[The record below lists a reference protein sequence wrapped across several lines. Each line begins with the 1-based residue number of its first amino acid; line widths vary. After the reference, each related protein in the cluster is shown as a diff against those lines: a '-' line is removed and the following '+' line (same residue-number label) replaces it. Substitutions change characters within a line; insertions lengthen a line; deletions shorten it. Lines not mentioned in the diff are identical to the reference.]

1 MIIDGHAH
9 LGGEYKDL
17 TAVLKTLDMAGVDKV
32 VLCPAD
38 HMRKDTF
45 QVPDLANRLP
55 SRELNFAV
63 NRLIRYG
70 TNRTSLQINIEAGN
84 QEVFKI
90 SELSKGRV
98 LQFFW
103 ADPDKYGIVD
113 ELESKYESW
122 GFKGIKLH
130 QACHPFKINS
140 VHFRD
145 IAEFAAGKEIPV
157 FVHLYSKKEIQEFI
171 STSKKYKTTFIIG
184 HLIGLEIFV
193 KLKNQ
198 LGSNLCFDISCP
210 PLVSGDRIKLA
221 VKEFGPERVI
231 MGSDTPYGKDNLQK
245 VIEGIRSL
253 NLSAGETDMIFGN
266 NLRNLLSV

>member
-17 TAVLKTLDMAGVDKV
+17 TAVLKTLELAGADKV

-63 NRLIRYG
+63 NRLIRYA
-70 TNRTSLQINIEAGN
+70 TNRISLQLNIETGN

-103 ADPDKYGIVD
+103 ADPDKNGIMD
-113 ELESKYESW
+113 ELESKFETW
-122 GFKGIKLH
+122 RFKGIKLH

-140 VHFRD
+140 SHFRNV
-145 IAEFAAGKEIPV
+145 AEFASGKEIPV
-157 FVHLYSKKEIQEFI
+157 FVHLYSKGEIQEFI
-171 STSKKYKTTFIIG
+171 SSSRIYKTTFIIG

-198 LGSNLCFDISCP
+198 LGRNLYFDISCP

-231 MGSDTPYGKDNLQK
+231 MGSDIPYGKNNLQK

-253 NLSAGETDMIFGN
+253 NLSARETELILGN
-266 NLRNLLSV
+266 NLMNLLSA